1 MGKSKK
7 TRVYVLSGFLGAG
20 KTTLLKRILSWEI
33 DLPGTVVVVNEF
45 GDVGIDKMLLEGVG
59 SEVFELSGGCI
70 CCTQKNDLKATLKR
84 IQSKYHPN
92 RILIEATG
100 VADPAAIME
109 TLEEE
114 AFQTLL
120 EPGRVI
126 TILEADYWDER
137 ENFGSFFQRQ
147 LNCADLI
154 LLNKVDRLPPD
165 DIPLV
170 LDEIRDAVP
179 HARILPTVHCNV
191 DQESFWMSD
200 HPGAFDRERN
210 STLEKGSFVY
220 QNPTTN
226 SPDIHTIEDLK
237 HSHDALDMG
246 FVSFSFQENAPMDE
260 TCFGQFINSLPW
272 ELFRVKG
279 LVRYRNRTVMVN
291 SVGGKTEWR
300 DWTERDETQLAFVGL
315 RVNAQEIL
323 DRVRECI
330 CHEE

>member
-100 VADPAAIME
+100 VADPVAIME

-191 DQESFWMSD
+191 DQESFW
-200 HPGAFDRERN
+200 
-210 STLEKGSFVY
+210 
-220 QNPTTN
+220 TTN
-226 SPDIHTIEDLK
+226 SPDIHAIEDLK
-237 HSHDALDMG
+237 YSHDALDMG
-246 FVSFSFQENAPMDE
+246 FVAFSFQEGTPMDE
-260 TCFGQFINSLPW
+260 ACFGQFINSLPL

-300 DWTERDETQLAFVGL
+300 DWAETDETQLAFVGL

-330 CHEE
+330 CISTE